1 MPRHR
6 VSPSASPMT
15 GSGGASSIP
24 NCQWSLSDFSEY
36 WIARSSRAMTSGGR
50 FAPIGIRSTN
60 RFVVTGALLVIVS
73 LAGGCSAIDRITQIG
88 EQPKLAAIENPTSQP
103 GYKPVQMPM
112 PKPELASYNANSLWR
127 NGSRAFFKDQR
138 AARVGDILT
147 ITVNFTD
154 KANLSNETKRDRTS
168 KEDSG
173 ISDFIGAQTITQ
185 AHKILPGKLLTTD
198 STSKYDGSGSVDRKE
213 NLQTNV
219 AAVVT
224 QVLPNGNL
232 VVEGKQ
238 EIRVNFEIREM
249 IVAGIV
255 RPEDI
260 QSDNTIDS
268 SKIAQAR
275 IAYGGRGQIMDV
287 QQPRYGQQVV
297 DVLLP
302 F

>member
-1 MPRHR
+1 MSRFK
-6 VSPSASPMT
+6 
-15 GSGGASSIP
+15 SG
-24 NCQWSLSDFSEY
+24 F
-36 WIARSSRAMTSGGR
+36 
-50 FAPIGIRSTN
+50 N
-60 RFVVTGALLVIVS
+60 RIILIGALLATGTIAS
-73 LAGGCSAIDRITQIG
+73 GCSSIDRLSQIG
-88 EQPKLAAIENPTSQP
+88 EKPKLTEIENPTTQP

-112 PKPELASYNANSLWR
+112 PKPETASYNANSLWR

-138 AARVGDILT
+138 AARIGDILT
-147 ITVNFTD
+147 VTVNITD
-154 KANLSNETKRDRTS
+154 KANIANETQRSRTN

-173 ISDFIGAQTITQ
+173 ITDFVGAQTLGAQ
-185 AHKILPGKLLTTD
+185 AKKVLPGRILTAD
-198 STSKYDGSGSVDRKE
+198 STASSDGKGSVNRQE
-213 NLQTNV
+213 ALQTNV

-224 QVLPNGNL
+224 QLLPNGNL

-238 EIRVNFEIREM
+238 EIRVNYEVREL

-260 QSDNTIDS
+260 QSDNTIES

-275 IAYGGRGQIMDV
+275 IAYGGRGQINDV
-287 QQPRYGQQVV
+287 QQPRYGSQVM

>member
-1 MPRHR
+1 MPRRNGAVAPLVKVMSMNVLKLTRHA
-6 VSPSASPMT
+6 VLAALAASLL
-15 GSGGASSIP
+15 SS
-24 NCQWSLSDFSEY
+24 CAAF
-36 WIARSSRAMTSGGR
+36 
-50 FAPIGIRSTN
+50 
-60 RFVVTGALLVIVS
+60 
-73 LAGGCSAIDRITQIG
+73 DRIKYIG
-88 EQPKLAAIENPTSQP
+88 QPPPLASVDNPTARP

-112 PKPELASYNANSLWR
+112 PAAQPASYNPNSLWR

-138 AARVGDILT
+138 AHQIGDILT
-147 ITVNFTD
+147 VQVNITD
-154 KANLSNETKRDRTS
+154 KANLSNETQRTRTTT
-168 KEDSG
+168 EDSG
-173 ISDFIGAQTITQ
+173 ITNFFGKQ
-185 AHKILPGKLLTTD
+185 KVPILNATLPTRILTTD
-198 STSKYDGSGSVDRKE
+198 SNSAADGKGSINRSE
-213 NLQTNV
+213 ALQTNV

-238 EIRVNFEIREM
+238 EIRVNFEIREL

-275 IAYGGRGQIMDV
+275 IAYGGRGQVTDI
-287 QQPRYGQQVV
+287 QQDPYGQQLMQ
-297 DVLLP
+297 VLLP

>member
-1 MPRHR
+1 M
-6 VSPSASPMT
+6 S
-15 GSGGASSIP
+15 
-24 NCQWSLSDFSEY
+24 
-36 WIARSSRAMTSGGR
+36 R
-50 FAPIGIRSTN
+50 FAPARIVK
-60 RFVVTGALLVIVS
+60 FAALFAILS
-73 LAGGCSAIDRITQIG
+73 LAGGCSAVDRLSQIG
-88 EQPKLAAIENPTSQP
+88 EQPKLSAIENPTAQP

-112 PKPELASYNANSLWR
+112 PKPEVASYNANSLWR
-127 NGSRAFFKDQR
+127 NGSRAFFRDQR
-138 AARVGDILT
+138 AARVGDLLT
-147 ITVNFTD
+147 VTVNITD
-154 KANLSNETKRDRTS
+154 KANIANETQRSRTS

-173 ISDFIGAQTITQ
+173 VTDFLGSQTVTQ
-185 AHKILPGKLLTTD
+185 PLKILPGRILTTD
-198 STSKYDGSGSVDRKE
+198 STASSDGKGSVNRQE
-213 NLQTNV
+213 ALQTNV

-238 EIRVNFEIREM
+238 EIRVNFEIREL

-275 IAYGGRGQIMDV
+275 IAYGGRGQITDV
-287 QQPRYGQQVV
+287 QQPRYGQQVM

>member
-1 MPRHR
+1 MSTFR
-6 VSPSASPMT
+6 VRRLLVA
-15 GSGGASSIP
+15 GASLVL
-24 NCQWSLSDFSEY
+24 LSVAS
-36 WIARSSRAMTSGGR
+36 
-50 FAPIGIRSTN
+50 
-60 RFVVTGALLVIVS
+60 
-73 LAGGCSAIDRITQIG
+73 GCSSIDRLSQIG
-88 EQPKLAAIENPTSQP
+88 EQPKLAAIENPTAQP

-112 PKPELASYNANSLWR
+112 PKPETVSYNPNSLWR

-138 AARVGDILT
+138 ASHIGDILT
-147 ITVNFTD
+147 VTVNITD
-154 KANLSNETKRDRTS
+154 KANIANETQRSRS
-168 KEDSG
+168 NKEDSG
-173 ISDFIGAQTITQ
+173 ITDFVGAKTLG
-185 AHKILPGKLLTTD
+185 AAAAKVMPGRILTAD
-198 STSKYDGSGSVDRKE
+198 STSTSDGKGSVVRQE
-213 NLQTNV
+213 ALQTNV

-238 EIRVNFEIREM
+238 EIRVNFEIRELV
-249 IVAGIV
+249 VAGIV

-275 IAYGGRGQIMDV
+275 IAYGGRGQLSDV
-287 QQPRYGQQVV
+287 QQPRYGQQVM